1 MASISFN
8 KLKNRTKVDDGESL
22 SNKNSMRELLNN
34 SLIMQNSISDQYRKV
49 QRQYNRNKGLYN
61 LLLKEVLDIKKQKN
75 RPKYDKIKNPL
86 GGGGKGKGGGLF
98 GGLLSSLLGA
108 GLSGLLLAP
117 FMSKIK
123 KGLST
128 LTKGI
133 KNSIGKMFSSATK
146 AGKNSISRISSVLK
160 SESVKKLGSK
170 LNLDKIKNSQIAK
183 GVKSLGKKGLNKAIA
198 RGTQLGL
205 GKGIGRVAIKQVTRM
220 IGAGVIGAA
229 AGTIGMPLLIASAA
243 AGVGYGSYKI
253 GRYLK
258 LSEKLD
264 GFIKKVSNGKYTN
277 IVDLVLGLVDGSV
290 GKELYTWVKEKVN
303 TLFDNTVIDL
313 KNKVNEVLGEF
324 SPFNDT
330 ASDEPSGTNESS
342 DNQSTDSSNV
352 SGGTSFSSILKGAS
366 NSTASTYDKLQ
377 GIGSGV
383 LQAGSSM
390 LQGTQS
396 DSSTSSGS
404 VSPNSDSSNV
414 SSGDLAWHSITKG
427 QNTEITSGYGPR
439 WGSKHTGIDIRAKVG
454 TPIYAPE
461 DGYVSSNTHKTGGI
475 QAFVTAKSGTKY
487 GLAHLSKVDK
497 IGQVKKGDLI
507 AYSGNT
513 GKSTGPHI
521 HLSIR
526 QPGGKRVDP
535 QTYKLPG
542 VKVPYAPKGT
552 GEMGDFTDIKSNY
565 STENVKTINYS
576 SILNSDSN
584 NNIKSNENTL
594 QASVPRTTT
603 MQQPT
608 QSKGT
613 KSGSISGGLKDTK
626 DPRGALSSTI
636 LSASTSP
643 LFI

>member
-75 RPKYDKIKNPL
+75 RPKYDKIKNPF
-86 GGGGKGKGGGLF
+86 GGAGKGKGGGLF

-146 AGKNSISRISSVLK
+146 AGKNSISKISRVLK
-160 SESVKKLGSK
+160 SESVKKLGGK

-183 GVKSLGKKGLNKAIA
+183 GIKGLGKKGLNKAVA

-205 GKGIGRVAIKQVTRM
+205 GKGVGRVAIAQVTRM

-229 AGTIGMPLLIASAA
+229 AGTIGMPLLIAAAA
-243 AGVGYGSYKI
+243 AGVGYGTYKI

-277 IVDLVLGLVDGSV
+277 IVDLILGLVDGSV
-290 GKELYTWVKEKVN
+290 GKELYTYVKEKVN

-330 ASDEPSGTNESS
+330 EEPSDTNNSEGGT
-342 DNQSTDSSNV
+342 QSADSSNV

-383 LQAGSSM
+383 LKPGSS
-390 LQGTQS
+390 LVQGTQS
-396 DSSTSSGS
+396 DSGTSSGS
-404 VSPNSDSSNV
+404 VSSDSDSSNV
-414 SSGDLAWHSITKG
+414 NSGDLAWHSITKG
-427 QNTEITSGYGPR
+427 KNTEITSGYGPR
-439 WGSKHTGIDIRAKVG
+439 WGTEHTGIDIRAKVG

-461 DGYVSSNTHKTGGI
+461 DGFVSSNTHKTGGI

-487 GLAHLSKVDK
+487 GFAHLSKVDRA
-497 IGQVKKGDLI
+497 GPVKKGDLI

-535 QTYKLPG
+535 QTYKLPE
-542 VKVPYAPKGT
+542 VKVPYARKGT

-565 STENVKTINYS
+565 STENVKTINYNS
-576 SILNSDSN
+576 FLNADS

-613 KSGSISGGLKDTK
+613 KAGSISGGLKDTK

>member
-1 MASISFN
+1 MASTSFN
-8 KLKNRTKVDDGESL
+8 KLKNRTKVDNGESL
-22 SNKNSMRELLNN
+22 ADKQSMRELLNN

-49 QRQYNRNKGLYN
+49 QRQYNKNKGLYN

-75 RPKYDKIKNPL
+75 RPKYDKIKNPF
-86 GGGGKGKGGGLF
+86 GGAGKGKGGGLF

-160 SESVKKLGSK
+160 SESVKKLGGK

-183 GVKSLGKKGLNKAIA
+183 GIKGLGQKGLNKAIA
-198 RGTQLGL
+198 RGSQLGL
-205 GKGIGRVAIKQVTRM
+205 GKGVGRVAIKQVTRM

-277 IVDLVLGLVDGSV
+277 IVDLVLGLADGSV

-330 ASDEPSGTNESS
+330 GGEEDSSNESDS
-342 DNQSTDSSNV
+342 QSSDSSNV
-352 SGGTSFSSILKGAS
+352 SGETSSFSSILNGAS
-366 NSTASTYDKLQ
+366 NSVASRYDKLKSVT
-377 GIGSGV
+377 SGAM
-383 LQAGSSM
+383 QSASSM
-390 LQGTQS
+390 IQGTQS
-396 DSSTSSGS
+396 DSSDSSGS
-404 VSPNSDSSNV
+404 VSSNSDSSNV
-414 SSGDLAWHSITKG
+414 NSGDLAWHSITKG
-427 QNTEITSGYGPR
+427 KNTEITSGYGPR
-439 WGSKHTGIDIRAKVG
+439 WGTEHTGIDIRAKVG
-454 TPIYAPE
+454 TAIYAPE
-461 DGYVSSNTHKTGGI
+461 DGHVSSNTHETGGI

-487 GLAHLSKVDK
+487 GFAHLSKVDK

-526 QPGGKRVDP
+526 QPGGNRVDP

-565 STENVKTINYS
+565 STENVKTINYN
-576 SILNSDSN
+576 SILNSDS

-613 KSGSISGGLKDTK
+613 KAGSISGGLKDTK

>member
-75 RPKYDKIKNPL
+75 RPKYDKIKNPF

-160 SESVKKLGSK
+160 TESVKKLGDK

-183 GVKSLGKKGLNKAIA
+183 GIKSVGKKGLNKAIA

-205 GKGIGRVAIKQVTRM
+205 GKGVGRVAIAQVTRM

-243 AGVGYGSYKI
+243 AGVGYGTYKI

-277 IVDLVLGLVDGSV
+277 IVDLILGLVDGSV
-290 GKELYTWVKEKVN
+290 GKELYTYVKEKVN

-330 ASDEPSGTNESS
+330 EEPSDTNNSEGGT
-342 DNQSTDSSNV
+342 QSADSSNV

-383 LQAGSSM
+383 LKPGSS
-390 LQGTQS
+390 LVQGTQS
-396 DSSTSSGS
+396 DSGTSSGS
-404 VSPNSDSSNV
+404 VSSDSDSSNV
-414 SSGDLAWHSITKG
+414 NSGDLAWHSITKG
-427 QNTEITSGYGPR
+427 KNTEITSGYGPR
-439 WGSKHTGIDIRAKVG
+439 WGTEHTGIDIRAKVG

-461 DGYVSSNTHKTGGI
+461 DGFVSSNTHKTGGI

-487 GLAHLSKVDK
+487 GFAHLSKVDRA
-497 IGQVKKGDLI
+497 GPVKKGDLI

-535 QTYKLPG
+535 QTYKLPE
-542 VKVPYAPKGT
+542 VKVPYARKGT

-565 STENVKTINYS
+565 STENVKTINYNS
-576 SILNSDSN
+576 FLNADS

-613 KSGSISGGLKDTK
+613 KAGSISGGLKDTK

>member
-86 GGGGKGKGGGLF
+86 GGAGKGKGGGLF

-183 GVKSLGKKGLNKAIA
+183 GIKGLGKKGLNKAIA

-277 IVDLVLGLVDGSV
+277 IVDLILGLVDGSV
-290 GKELYTWVKEKVN
+290 GKELYTHVKEKVN

-330 ASDEPSGTNESS
+330 TDEPDTNKS
-342 DNQSTDSSNV
+342 DGGNQSTDSSNV

-366 NSTASTYDKLQ
+366 NSAASTYDKLQ

-383 LQAGSSM
+383 LQTGSSM

-414 SSGDLAWHSITKG
+414 NSGDLAWHAITKG
-427 QNTEITSGYGPR
+427 KNTEITSGYGPR
-439 WGSKHTGIDIRAKVG
+439 WGTEHTGIDIRAKVG

-461 DGYVSSNTHKTGGI
+461 AGFVSSNTHKTGGI

-487 GLAHLSKVDK
+487 GFAHLSKVDRA
-497 IGQVKKGDLI
+497 GPVKKGDLI

-535 QTYKLPG
+535 QTYKLPD
-542 VKVPYAPKGT
+542 VKVPYAQKGT

-565 STENVKTINYS
+565 STENVKTINYNS
-576 SILNSDSN
+576 FLNSDSN
-584 NNIKSNENTL
+584 NTKSNENTL

-603 MQQPT
+603 MQQPK

-613 KSGSISGGLKDTK
+613 KAGSISGGLKDTK

>member
-8 KLKNRTKVDDGESL
+8 KLKNRTKVDNGESL
-22 SNKNSMRELLNN
+22 ADKQSMRELLNN

-49 QRQYNRNKGLYN
+49 QRQYNTNKGLYN

-75 RPKYDKIKNPL
+75 RPKYDKIKNPF
-86 GGGGKGKGGGLF
+86 GGAGKGKGGGLF

-123 KGLST
+123 KGLSS

-146 AGKNSISRISSVLK
+146 AGKNSISKISRVLK
-160 SESVKKLGSK
+160 SESVKKLGGK
-170 LNLDKIKNSQIAK
+170 LNLDKIKNSQVAK
-183 GVKSLGKKGLNKAIA
+183 GIKGLGKKGLNKAIA
-198 RGTQLGL
+198 RGAQLGL
-205 GKGIGRVAIKQVTRM
+205 GKGVGRVAIAQVTRM

-264 GFIKKVSNGKYTN
+264 EFIKKVSNGKYTN
-277 IVDLVLGLVDGSV
+277 IVDLVLGLADGSV

-330 ASDEPSGTNESS
+330 TDAENNSNESNS
-342 DNQSTDSSNV
+342 QSSDSSNV
-352 SGGTSFSSILKGAS
+352 SGETSSFSSILKGAS

-377 GIGSGV
+377 RVGSGV

-390 LQGTQS
+390 LQGTES
-396 DSSTSSGS
+396 DSSSSSGS
-404 VSPNSDSSNV
+404 VSPNSDSSNA

-427 QNTEITSGYGPR
+427 KNTEINSGYGPR
-439 WGSKHTGIDIRAKVG
+439 WGTEHTGIDIKAGVG
-454 TPIYAPE
+454 TEIYAPE
-461 DGYVSSNTHKTGGI
+461 DGFVTSNTDKTGGI

-487 GLAHLSKVDK
+487 GLAHLSKVGK
-497 IGQVKKGDLI
+497 LGQVKKGDLI

-513 GKSTGPHI
+513 GKTTGPHI

-526 QPGGKRVDP
+526 QPGGNRVDP

-565 STENVKTINYS
+565 TANEQVKTINYS
-576 SILNSDSN
+576 SMLNADSN
-584 NNIKSNENTL
+584 NNINSNENTL

-613 KSGSISGGLKDTK
+613 KAGSISGGLKDTK